1 MSVRRFDRGELRSPV
16 RMDNGWLR
24 VDAFLTRC
32 GVFKY
37 RNLDGTERR
46 ELRTPE
52 EVFNP
57 DSMASFTMIP
67 VTDNHPP
74 APLTAGNAK
83 LFTVGMTGENVKRDG
98 MYMRN
103 SIMVTVGEAVA
114 KMDAGKRELSCGY
127 TCDLDMTP
135 GVTADGE
142 HYDAIQRNIRGN
154 HVAIVDV
161 GRAGTTVRV
170 HMDSADGVMITSTDS
185 QPPEGKQM
193 IKRRIDG
200 VEYEVS
206 ESAAQA
212 LNKQDAAFAD
222 QLAKADARIKELNAK
237 ADAAQA
243 KADALAGDLSKSEAA
258 RKDAEDP
265 AKLRTRIAARV
276 ALETEARR
284 HVGAEAKLDAMDD
297 KQIKLAVL
305 AKLSPD
311 FKPEGRTDDYVQARF
326 DHAIESASKA
336 PLAAARAAAV
346 GEPARADGAAF
357 DSDAA
362 RTRML
367 AGLRERSQAK
377 K

>member
-1 MSVRRFDRGELRSPV
+1 MAYRYDRGELRSPV

-37 RNLDGTERR
+37 RNLDGTTRA

-52 EVFNP
+52 EVFKP
-57 DSMASFTMIP
+57 DSMASFAMIP

-74 APLTAGNAK
+74 SPLTAANAK
-83 LFTVGMTGENVKRDG
+83 MFTVGMTGENVKQDG
-98 MYMRN
+98 DYMRN
-103 SIMVTVGEAVA
+103 SIMVTVDDVVS

-127 TCDLDMTP
+127 TCDLEMTE

-170 HMDSADGVMITSTDS
+170 HMDSADGVMITSSDS
-185 QPPEGKQM
+185 QPLGETTMFKF
-193 IKRRIDG
+193 RIDG
-200 VEYEVS
+200 VEFEVS
-206 ESAAQA
+206 ETVAQA
-212 LNKQDAAFAD
+212 LTKQSLAHADAVKSATARADAAE
-222 QLAKADARIKELNAK
+222 AKADG
-237 ADAAQA
+237 
-243 KADALAGDLSKSEAA
+243 LAGDLAKSEAA

-265 AKLRTRIAARV
+265 AKLRARISARV

-284 HVGAEAKLDAMDD
+284 HVGEAKIDQMSDTE
-297 KQIKLAVL
+297 IKLAVL
-305 AKLSPD
+305 AKLNPE
-311 FKPEGRTDDYVQARF
+311 FKPEGRSDDYVQARF
-326 DHAIESASKA
+326 DHAVESASKK
-336 PLAAARAAAV
+336 PLSDVRAAAV
-346 GEPARADGAAF
+346 GASETKADAEFDSGAARA
-357 DSDAA
+357 
-362 RTRML
+362 RMI